1 MSAHDFYTIVQ
12 QNKQGDLGFFEAVDF
27 REFEEYMK
35 DTIRIY
41 EKNTD
46 ISHQQFAQVP
56 NNVEGLW
63 FVATLNKKEQLAG
76 YEFRTA
82 GELRAQMSTL
92 LNEALKYGDYH
103 IEHSVVIY
111 PPTARLVEESMWR
124 HKLETCL

>member
-1 MSAHDFYTIVQ
+1 MSAHDFYTVVQ
-12 QNKQGDLGFFEAVDF
+12 QNNQGFFEAVDF
-27 REFEEYMK
+27 GEFEDYMR

-46 ISHQQFAQVP
+46 ISHQQFAKVP

-63 FVATLNKKEQLAG
+63 FVATLTKKEQLAG

-82 GELRAQMSTL
+82 GELRTQMPIL
-92 LNEALKYGDYH
+92 LDEALKCDDCH

-111 PPTARLVEESMWR
+111 PPTAKLVNESMWR
-124 HKLETCL
+124 HMKENCL

>member
-12 QNKQGDLGFFEAVDF
+12 QNKQGDLNFFESVDF
-27 REFEEYMK
+27 SEFEEYMK

-63 FVATLNKKEQLAG
+63 FVATLTKNEQLAG

-92 LNEALKYGDYH
+92 LNEALKYEDYH